1 MSNPIARINGGFPAT
16 CRLALSAAA
25 ALAVTAAAVEFEN
38 GVVEGSL
45 DTTLSYGA
53 SIRTSDPSA
62 DYIGI
67 ANGGNRYSVNGDDA
81 SLHYDSGLFSSVA
94 KGTHDLELGFKKLQ
108 DLSLFMRGTYFVDF
122 ENIRG
127 DSPLS
132 DAAKREVG
140 RDMELLDA
148 FLSYDLPTA
157 TPVNIR
163 LGNQVL
169 NWGESTFIQNGIN
182 VINPIDVTKFRLPG
196 SELREA
202 LRPVPLVSV
211 SLEASDSLS
220 LEAFYQFKQE
230 EMEIDP
236 SGSYFSTKDTVGP
249 GGRYAMIGFG
259 SFGQPN
265 MESWMDNPLYGL
277 LEGEPA
283 RVPTISNPGFN
294 PAQPPSA
301 ANAPFLP
308 SNAAAIPR
316 SADRRASDNGQF
328 GFAARYFAE
337 ELNMTEF
344 GFYFINYHSRL
355 PYFGAMTGRDI
366 LSELQPVI
374 SQVKGGIG
382 QVDGLLAQV
391 NGGLDQVNGGL
402 AQVNGGLV
410 QVEAG
415 LAELNGAIA
424 QLEAADPNNAQLAG
438 LRAQQAA
445 ALGQQEG
452 LLVQQKG
459 LLAQQAELTG
469 SKAQLDASKGELS
482 GQLSSLQ
489 TSLPQLY
496 AGTARYFLEYPE
508 DIQLYGVSFN
518 TEIGATGISVQGEVS
533 YRNDM
538 PLQIDDVELL
548 IAGLTPSRKVLGNI
562 GLIPVVDTNGDGV
575 PDMGN
580 PAWQGRSMTQLGP
593 QEFNSYIQGYRRFD
607 VWQPQVTTT
616 KLFGPTLGASQW
628 VLVAEVG
635 ATIVPDLPNKDLLR
649 FDGPGTALSGDPL
662 APMILSGA
670 GGHANDRY
678 EPASAFADDFSW
690 GYRLAARIDYTDVIG
705 GINLSPAIAFA
716 DDVDGNTPLPLGNFM
731 QDRKSVTV
739 GVTAT
744 YQSSWQGAIKYTEFF
759 GNETY
764 NLMNDR
770 DFVQAMIQYSF

>member
-1 MSNPIARINGGFPAT
+1 MSNPIARINGELPAAH
-16 CRLALSAAA
+16 RLALSAVAA
-25 ALAVTAAAVEFEN
+25 VAVTAPAVEFEN
-38 GVVEGSL
+38 DVIEGNL
-45 DTTLSYGA
+45 DTTLSYGLSA
-53 SIRTSDPSA
+53 RTSDPEA

-67 ANGGNRYSVNGDDA
+67 ANGGRRYSVNGDDA
-81 SLHYDSGLFSSVA
+81 NLNYDSGLFSNVA
-94 KGTHDLELGFKKLQ
+94 KGTHDLEMGFKKLQ
-108 DLSLFMRGTYFVDF
+108 DLSLFLRGTYFVDF
-122 ENIRG
+122 ENIQG

-132 DAAKREVG
+132 DKAKREVG

-148 FLSYDLPTA
+148 FFSYDLPTA

-182 VINPIDVTKFRLPG
+182 VINPIDVTKFRIPG

-202 LRPVPLVSV
+202 LRPVPLLSV
-211 SLEASDSLS
+211 SLAATDKLT
-220 LEAFYQFKQE
+220 LEGFYQFKQE

-259 SFGQPN
+259 SFGQPD
-265 MESWMDNPLYGL
+265 MESWIDNPLYGL
-277 LEGEPA
+277 LEGVPA

-294 PAQPPSA
+294 PALPPSA

-316 SADRRASDNGQF
+316 SGDRRASDSGQF

-374 SQVKGGIG
+374 SQVQAGIG

-391 NGGLDQVNGGL
+391 NGGLAQVNGGL
-402 AQVNGGLV
+402 AQA
-410 QVEAG
+410 EAG
-415 LAELNGAIA
+415 LAQLNGAIT
-424 QLEAADPNNAQLAG
+424 QLEAADPNSDQLPG
-438 LRAQQAA
+438 LRAEQAA
-445 ALGQQEG
+445 AFGQQQE
-452 LLVQQKG
+452 
-459 LLAQQAELTG
+459 LLAQQAELNG
-469 SKAQLDASKGELS
+469 SKTQLDATHTELN

-518 TEIGATGISVQGEVS
+518 TEIGTTGISVQGEVS
-533 YRNDM
+533 YRKDM

-548 IAGLTPSRKVLGNI
+548 IAGLTPSRRVLANI

-580 PAWQGRSMTQLGP
+580 PAWQGRSMSQLGG
-593 QEFNSYIQGYRRFD
+593 QDFNSYIQGYRRFD
-607 VWQPQVTTT
+607 VWQPQVTAT
-616 KLFGPTLGASQW
+616 KLFRPTLGADQW
-628 VLVAEVG
+628 VLVGEVG
-635 ATIVPDLPNKDLLR
+635 ATIVPDLPDKDLLR
-649 FDGPGTALSGDPL
+649 FDGPGTSLSGDPL

-670 GGHANDRY
+670 GGHARDRF

-690 GYRLAARIDYTDVIG
+690 GYRLAARIDYTDVFG
-705 GINLSPAIAFA
+705 GVNLSPAIAFA
-716 DDVDGNTPLPLGNFM
+716 HDVDGNTPLPLGNFM

-744 YQSSWQGAIKYTEFF
+744 YQNSWQAAIKYTEFF

-770 DFVQAMIQYSF
+770 DFMQAMIQYSF

>member
-1 MSNPIARINGGFPAT
+1 MSKPIAQINGGFPVP
-16 CRLALSAAA
+16 CLLAMAIAVSV
-25 ALAVTAAAVEFEN
+25 AVTAIAVEFEN
-38 GVVEGSL
+38 DLVEGNL

-53 SIRTSDPSA
+53 SFRTSDPDT

-67 ANGGNRYSVNGDDA
+67 ANGGQRYSVNGDDA
-81 SLHYDSGLFSSVA
+81 NLHYDTGLFSNVA
-94 KGTHDLELGFKKLQ
+94 KGTHDLELGFKKLE
-108 DLSLFMRGTYFVDF
+108 DVSLFLRGTYFVDF
-122 ENIRG
+122 ENIRS

-132 DAAKREVG
+132 DKAKRDVG

-157 TPVNIR
+157 IPVNLR

-202 LRPVPLVSV
+202 LRPVPML
-211 SLEASDSLS
+211 SLS
-220 LEAFYQFKQE
+220 LEATANVTLEGFYQFKQE

-236 SGSYFSTKDTVGP
+236 AGSYFSTKDMVGP
-249 GGRYAMIGFG
+249 GGRHAMIGFG
-259 SFGQPN
+259 SFGQPDMDN
-265 MESWMDNPLYGL
+265 WTDNPLYGL
-277 LEGEPA
+277 LEGVPA

-294 PAQPPSA
+294 PALPPSA

-308 SNAAAIPR
+308 SGAAAIPR
-316 SADRRASDNGQF
+316 GRNNRASDSGQF
-328 GFAARYFAE
+328 GIAARYFAE
-337 ELNMTEF
+337 SLNETEF

-366 LSELQPVI
+366 LSELQPAI
-374 SQVKGGIG
+374 SQVKAGIG
-382 QVDGLLAQV
+382 QVDGILTE
-391 NGGLDQVNGGL
+391 VNGGL
-402 AQVNGGLV
+402 AQVQGGLA

-415 LAELNGAIA
+415 LAEINGAIA
-424 QLEAADPNNAQLAG
+424 QLEAADPNSAQLSG

-445 ALGQQEG
+445 ALDQQ
-452 LLVQQKG
+452 QG
-459 LLAQQAELTG
+459 LLAQQAELNG
-469 SKAQLDASKGELS
+469 SKAQLGVQQTKLT

-508 DIQLYGVSFN
+508 DIQLYGISFN

-548 IAGLTPSRKVLGNI
+548 VAGLTPSRPVLGNI

-580 PAWQGRSMTQLGP
+580 PAWQGRSMTQLG
-593 QEFNSYIQGYRRFD
+593 QQDFNSYIQGYRRFD
-607 VWQPQVTTT
+607 VWQPQLTAT
-616 KLFGPTLGASQW
+616 KLFGPTLGANQW
-628 VLVAEVG
+628 VLVSEVG
-635 ATIVPDLPNKDLLR
+635 ATIVPDLPDKDLLR

-662 APMILSGA
+662 APTILSGA

-690 GYRLAARIDYTDVIG
+690 GYRLAARIDYTDVFS

-716 DDVDGNTPLPLGNFM
+716 HDVDGNTPLPIGNFM
-731 QDRKSVTV
+731 QDRKSVTI

-744 YQSSWQGAIKYTEFF
+744 YQNSWQAALKYTEFF

-770 DFVQAMIQYSF
+770 DFLSAMIQYSF

>member
-1 MSNPIARINGGFPAT
+1 MNGGFPVP

-25 ALAVTAAAVEFEN
+25 AVALTAKAVEFEN
-38 GVVEGSL
+38 GVIEGSI

-81 SLHYDSGLFSSVA
+81 SLHYESGLFSSVA

-108 DLSLFMRGTYFVDF
+108 EVSLFMRGTYFVDF

-148 FLSYDLPTA
+148 FISYDLPTA
-157 TPVNIR
+157 MPVNIR

-182 VINPIDVTKFRLPG
+182 VINPIDVTKFRIPG

-211 SLEASDSLS
+211 SLEASDSLT
-220 LEAFYQFKQE
+220 LEGFYQFKQE

-265 MESWMDNPLYGL
+265 MESWTDNPLYGL

-308 SNAAAIPR
+308 SNAAGIPR

-366 LSELQPVI
+366 LSELQPAI
-374 SQVKGGIG
+374 SQVKAGIG
-382 QVDGLLAQV
+382 EVDRLLTE
-391 NGGLDQVNGGL
+391 VNGGL
-402 AQVNGGLV
+402 AQVQGGLV
-410 QVEAG
+410 QAEAG
-415 LAELNGAIA
+415 LAEINGTIA
-424 QLEAADPNNAQLAG
+424 QLEAADPNSAQLPG

-445 ALGQQEG
+445 ALGQQ
-452 LLVQQKG
+452 QG
-459 LLAQQAELTG
+459 LLAQQAELNASG
-469 SKAQLDASKGELS
+469 MQLGDKQAELT

-518 TEIGATGISVQGEVS
+518 TEIGSTGISVQGEVS

-593 QEFNSYIQGYRRFD
+593 QDFNSYIQGYRRFD
-607 VWQPQVTTT
+607 VWQPQVTAT

-662 APMILSGA
+662 APMILSGT
-670 GGHANDRY
+670 GGHANDRF

-690 GYRLAARIDYTDVIG
+690 GYRLAARIDYMDVFG
-705 GINLSPAIAFA
+705 GVNLSPAIAFA

-759 GNETY
+759 GNEMY